1 MKYKV
6 KDLLDVH
13 NLASHLFLDCVSHS
27 VDGTDVIHSI
37 TKQDGY
43 DAETTEVDI
52 KLTFNGM
59 EVKIDP
65 FLEQFEKQYDRITD
79 KKAQEKFEEMFPK
92 LDYEDFYELEEKV
105 NEFVDEFRTKIRN
118 KYRVVK

>member
-13 NLASHLFLDCVSHS
+13 KLASHLFLDCVSHS
-27 VDGTDVIHSI
+27 VDGTDVIRSI
-37 TKQDGY
+37 TKQEGY
-43 DAETTEVDI
+43 DDDTEVDI

-65 FLEQFEKQYDRITD
+65 FLEQFEKQYDKITSD
-79 KKAQEKFEEMFPK
+79 KADIKFEEMFPK